1 MNKDTFT
8 LIGGLAAF
16 GAALVILTRPMP
28 ASSAVTQQ
36 TAPART
42 IQTDGSAVIR
52 VQPDKVSLR
61 LGVETFAA
69 TARESQAE
77 NARLIE
83 AVIKAVRGL
92 GVPAQDISTDY
103 FAVTPEYDYNRS
115 SRKVTGYRSNNT
127 ILVTLR
133 QVNKLSDVLTAALDA
148 GATNVQDVSFS
159 TSRLRELRDQA
170 RALAVQAA
178 LQKAQGIAEAA
189 KVSAGEVQSITDHSN
204 WYFSG
209 WSWNSRMSASANMAN
224 LTQNVVQTASGA
236 TETPPEDGEFSLGQI
251 VVQAQVDVS
260 VAMK

>member
-8 LIGGLAAF
+8 LISGLAAF

-42 IQTDGSAVIR
+42 IQTDGSAVVR

-77 NARLIE
+77 NAKLIE
-83 AVIKAVRGL
+83 AVIKAVRSR

-103 FAVTPEYDYNRS
+103 FSVNPEYDYNSS

-133 QVNKLSDVLTAALDA
+133 QVNKLSDVLTAAL
-148 GATNVQDVSFS
+148 G
-159 TSRLRELRDQA
+159 RWR
-170 RALAVQAA
+170 
-178 LQKAQGIAEAA
+178 
-189 KVSAGEVQSITDHSN
+189 H
-204 WYFSG
+204 
-209 WSWNSRMSASANMAN
+209 
-224 LTQNVVQTASGA
+224 
-236 TETPPEDGEFSLGQI
+236 
-251 VVQAQVDVS
+251 
-260 VAMK
+260 